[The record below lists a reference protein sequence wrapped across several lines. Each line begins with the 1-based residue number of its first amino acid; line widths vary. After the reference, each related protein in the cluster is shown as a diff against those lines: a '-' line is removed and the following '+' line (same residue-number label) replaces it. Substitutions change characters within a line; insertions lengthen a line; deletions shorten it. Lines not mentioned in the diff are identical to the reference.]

1 MSLEVMQS
9 IFDFRLDVNNKVLL
23 ETGVVGSIV
32 FQPFPRSIAQK
43 ALELGV
49 SHFLDQ
55 DSILIQITLP
65 WILGLS
71 DARIRSSDSLS
82 NDLWSDIRVLLKEQ
96 NERLRIQN
104 NLLKKLLDG
113 EKGTGTVTSNNI
125 LPDGDERSRTIE
137 DETRLDGRNKSQ
149 TSLKSYLKRDTSD
162 FEFQNQGNTV
172 LYAADETLK
181 YPRVYYLVD
190 ERHPPRLHRLSTG
203 LRADTS
209 WKYWKPAAPGGISHP
224 EQYQSYPG
232 AGYPDYIPEWEI
244 KRTSDGWYHIDGAK
258 LEDEVHVPPDSLY
271 SGKARLV
278 PYSLNCSTS
287 LPSKWAC
294 EPGASLHGGS
304 GKGMVGI
311 IQMLLTTLGN
321 LYAVPCD
328 GRVQFAF
335 DRCHL
340 RSLSPS
346 GLSSRLEELQMF
358 FKTLEASNGR
368 VQIVDLDDW
377 MHAAVYERVTAYPEE
392 WKVILRSKDP
402 RILAV
407 PALEADL
414 RKVNI
419 RPTRFYYKSG
429 NAPSFDYGLDALCH
443 TLFRSCTGE
452 KFQYADLV
460 PGILRTHISCVK
472 RRRSRNDAAD
482 ALEPFHITW
491 CRIDGAKPFRK
502 STWRSGE
509 LYGSKDSINTLYLSE
524 VAFTLGFI
532 PSQRSL
538 WSNTQKGKTENMDRS
553 HWCLLHLAPS
563 HFRRLDESIHRRRQ
577 DDPRTA
583 PFTTAITLIEEALQH
598 AANDWDRI
606 ANHFDL
612 VLNQNDSIFD
622 PELHDRFLFDDA
634 SFSRSRYYF
643 WLMDSLE
650 GFTSAVSDTI
660 HEWEVYWWA
669 RKDVFE
675 DYDAFYL
682 DKWRNTKVEL
692 GSPKPPQEPPRLE
705 DSVQR
710 VETHVA
716 RLREILSRLEVLRDR
731 TMTLR
736 DGLFNASTV
745 IESRAATQ
753 LGENVK
759 LLTYVSIFY
768 LPLGYCAALWSIN
781 RDFNLVAFTITTA
794 LLALGT
800 YALVLNLNDI
810 VFLIRKTYRKLRSPI
825 LEAMKNDS
833 HEQWAELGSAFSEFM
848 PERHGDQPSEW
859 AILLYAVLMAT
870 EKLKFWKRGHS
881 NPIDDGL
888 ERK

>member
-1 MSLEVMQS
+1 
-9 IFDFRLDVNNKVLL
+9 
-23 ETGVVGSIV
+23 
-32 FQPFPRSIAQK
+32 
-43 ALELGV
+43 
-49 SHFLDQ
+49 
-55 DSILIQITLP
+55 
-65 WILGLS
+65 
-71 DARIRSSDSLS
+71 
-82 NDLWSDIRVLLKEQ
+82 
-96 NERLRIQN
+96 
-104 NLLKKLLDG
+104 
-113 EKGTGTVTSNNI
+113 
-125 LPDGDERSRTIE
+125 
-137 DETRLDGRNKSQ
+137 
-149 TSLKSYLKRDTSD
+149 
-162 FEFQNQGNTV
+162 
-172 LYAADETLK
+172 
-181 YPRVYYLVD
+181 
-190 ERHPPRLHRLSTG
+190 
-203 LRADTS
+203 
-209 WKYWKPAAPGGISHP
+209 
-224 EQYQSYPG
+224 
-232 AGYPDYIPEWEI
+232 
-244 KRTSDGWYHIDGAK
+244 
-258 LEDEVHVPPDSLY
+258 
-271 SGKARLV
+271 
-278 PYSLNCSTS
+278 
-287 LPSKWAC
+287 
-294 EPGASLHGGS
+294 
-304 GKGMVGI
+304 
-311 IQMLLTTLGN
+311 MLLTTLGN

-429 NAPSFDYGLDALCH
+429 NGKPTEVKWRETGHWNRIISCIGLDAVAPSFDYGLDALCH

-553 HWCLLHLAPS
+553 HWCLMHLAPS

-682 DKWRNTKVEL
+682 DKWRNTEVEL

-710 VETHVA
+710 VETHVCTAERNLKPA
-716 RLREILSRLEVLRDR
+716 RSFARPNHD
-731 TMTLR
+731 
-736 DGLFNASTV
+736 
-745 IESRAATQ
+745 
-753 LGENVK
+753 
-759 LLTYVSIFY
+759 LT
-768 LPLGYCAALWSIN
+768 
-781 RDFNLVAFTITTA
+781 RRMAFTITTA

-800 YALVLNLNDI
+800 YVLVLNLNDI

-825 LEAMKNDS
+825 LEAMKNGS

>member
-1 MSLEVMQS
+1 MEN
-9 IFDFRLDVNNKVLL
+9 RR
-23 ETGVVGSIV
+23 
-32 FQPFPRSIAQK
+32 P
-43 ALELGV
+43 
-49 SHFLDQ
+49 
-55 DSILIQITLP
+55 
-65 WILGLS
+65 S
-71 DARIRSSDSLS
+71 DGLS
-82 NDLWSDIRVLLKEQ
+82 NDLWSEIRVLLKEQ

-104 NLLKKLLDG
+104 NLLKRLLLERDN
-113 EKGTGTVTSNNI
+113 GTGTGTSNHN
-125 LPDGDERSRTIE
+125 LPDADKKNQSIE
-137 DETRLDGRNKSQ
+137 DAPQLDGRNKSH
-149 TSLKSYLKRDTSD
+149 TSLKSCLKRDNSD
-162 FEFQNQGNTV
+162 FEFQNKGHTV
-172 LYAADETLK
+172 LYAADETFK
-181 YPRVYYLVD
+181 YPRVYYFVD

-203 LRADTS
+203 LRADSS
-209 WKYWKPAAPGGISHP
+209 WKYWKPVAPGGISHP

-244 KRTSDGWYHIDGAK
+244 KRAGDGWYHIDGAK

-287 LPSKWAC
+287 LPSEWAC
-294 EPGASLHGGS
+294 EPCATFHGGS
-304 GKGMVGI
+304 GKDMVGI
-311 IQMLLTTLGN
+311 IQVLLKTLGN

-328 GRVQFAF
+328 GRLQFAF

-346 GLSSRLEELQMF
+346 GLSSHLEQLQLF
-358 FKTLEASNGR
+358 FKTLKASNGR
-368 VQIVDLDDW
+368 VQIVDVDDW
-377 MHAAVYERVTAYPEE
+377 MHAAIYERVTAYPEE

-429 NAPSFDYGLDALCH
+429 NGKPTEVKWRETGHWNRIISCIGLNAVAPSFEYGLDGLCH

-460 PGILRTHISCVK
+460 PGVLRTHISCVK

-491 CRIDGAKPFRK
+491 CRIDGTKPLSK

-509 LYGSKDSINTLYLSE
+509 LYGSKGSTGTLYLSE

-532 PSQRSL
+532 PSQRTL
-538 WSNTQKGKTENMDRS
+538 WSSTQNGKTENMDRS
-553 HWCLLHLAPS
+553 HWCLIHLAPS
-563 HFRRLDESIHRRRQ
+563 HFGRLDESIHRRRQ
-577 DDPRTA
+577 DDPRTG
-583 PFTTAITLIEEALQH
+583 PFTTAITLIEEALLH

-675 DYDAFYL
+675 DYEAFYL

-705 DSVQR
+705 NSVKR
-710 VETHVA
+710 VETHVG
-716 RLREILSRLEVLRDR
+716 RLREILSRLEILRDR

-768 LPLGYCAALWSIN
+768 LPLSYCAALWSIN
-781 RDFNLVAFTITTA
+781 RDYNLVAFAIVTA

-810 VFLIRKTYRKLRSPI
+810 VFLIRKAYRKLRTPI

-833 HEQWAELGSAFSEFM
+833 HEQWADLGSAFSGFM

-859 AILLYAVLMAT
+859 TVLLYAVLMAT

-881 NPIDDGL
+881 NPA
-888 ERK
+888 

>member
-1 MSLEVMQS
+1 M
-9 IFDFRLDVNNKVLL
+9 
-23 ETGVVGSIV
+23 
-32 FQPFPRSIAQK
+32 
-43 ALELGV
+43 
-49 SHFLDQ
+49 
-55 DSILIQITLP
+55 
-65 WILGLS
+65 
-71 DARIRSSDSLS
+71 
-82 NDLWSDIRVLLKEQ
+82 
-96 NERLRIQN
+96 
-104 NLLKKLLDG
+104 
-113 EKGTGTVTSNNI
+113 
-125 LPDGDERSRTIE
+125 
-137 DETRLDGRNKSQ
+137 
-149 TSLKSYLKRDTSD
+149 
-162 FEFQNQGNTV
+162 
-172 LYAADETLK
+172 
-181 YPRVYYLVD
+181 
-190 ERHPPRLHRLSTG
+190 
-203 LRADTS
+203 
-209 WKYWKPAAPGGISHP
+209 
-224 EQYQSYPG
+224 
-232 AGYPDYIPEWEI
+232 
-244 KRTSDGWYHIDGAK
+244 
-258 LEDEVHVPPDSLY
+258 
-271 SGKARLV
+271 
-278 PYSLNCSTS
+278 
-287 LPSKWAC
+287 
-294 EPGASLHGGS
+294 
-304 GKGMVGI
+304 
-311 IQMLLTTLGN
+311 
-321 LYAVPCD
+321 
-328 GRVQFAF
+328 
-335 DRCHL
+335 
-340 RSLSPS
+340 
-346 GLSSRLEELQMF
+346 
-358 FKTLEASNGR
+358 
-368 VQIVDLDDW
+368 
-377 MHAAVYERVTAYPEE
+377 
-392 WKVILRSKDP
+392 
-402 RILAV
+402 
-407 PALEADL
+407 
-414 RKVNI
+414 
-419 RPTRFYYKSG
+419 
-429 NAPSFDYGLDALCH
+429 
-443 TLFRSCTGE
+443 
-452 KFQYADLV
+452 
-460 PGILRTHISCVK
+460 
-472 RRRSRNDAAD
+472 
-482 ALEPFHITW
+482 
-491 CRIDGAKPFRK
+491 
-502 STWRSGE
+502 
-509 LYGSKDSINTLYLSE
+509 SE

>member
-1 MSLEVMQS
+1 MENRRPS
-9 IFDFRLDVNNKVLL
+9 N
-23 ETGVVGSIV
+23 G
-32 FQPFPRSIAQK
+32 
-43 ALELGV
+43 
-49 SHFLDQ
+49 
-55 DSILIQITLP
+55 
-65 WILGLS
+65 
-71 DARIRSSDSLS
+71 LS
-82 NDLWSDIRVLLKEQ
+82 NDLWSEIRGLLKEQ

-104 NLLKKLLDG
+104 RLLQQLLLGGD
-113 EKGTGTVTSNNI
+113 KATGTDTNQYN
-125 LPDGDERSRTIE
+125 LPDDDKRDVSIE
-137 DETRLDGRNKSQ
+137 DAPQRDGRNKSQ
-149 TSLKSYLKRDTSD
+149 TSLKSYLKRDDSD
-162 FEFQNQGNTV
+162 SEFQGQGQTL

-181 YPRVYYLVD
+181 YPRIYYFVD
-190 ERHPPRLHRLSTG
+190 EGNRPRLHRLSTV
-203 LRADTS
+203 LSADTS
-209 WKYWKPAAPGGISHP
+209 WKYWKPVAPAGISYP
-224 EQYQSYPG
+224 GQYQSYPG
-232 AGYPDYIPEWEI
+232 AGYPDYIPEWET
-244 KRTSDGWYHIDGAK
+244 KRTRDGWCHIDGER
-258 LEDEVHVPPDSLY
+258 LEDEIHVPSGSIY

-287 LPSKWAC
+287 IPSEWVG
-294 EPGASLHGGS
+294 ELGSGFHGGF
-304 GKGMVGI
+304 GKHMVDT
-311 IQMLLTTLGN
+311 IQLLLTLLGN

-335 DRCHL
+335 DRCQL
-340 RSLSPS
+340 RNLSPS
-346 GLSSRLEELQMF
+346 SLSSHLERLQLF

-377 MHAAVYERVTAYPEE
+377 MHAAIYERVTAYPEE

-419 RPTRFYYKSG
+419 RPTRFYYTSG
-429 NAPSFDYGLDALCH
+429 NGKPTEVKWREMGHWNRIISCVGLNAVPPLFEYEFDALCH
-443 TLFRSCTGE
+443 ILFRSSTGE

-472 RRRSRNDAAD
+472 RRRSRNDSAD
-482 ALEPFHITW
+482 APEPFHITW
-491 CRIDGAKPFRK
+491 CRIDDTKPSSK

-509 LYGSKDSINTLYLSE
+509 LYGSKASISELHLSE

-532 PSQRSL
+532 PSQRTL
-538 WSNTQKGKTENMDRS
+538 WSNTQTGKTETVDRS
-553 HWCLLHLAPS
+553 HWCLIHLAPS
-563 HFRRLDESIHRRRQ
+563 HFRRLDDSIHRRRQ

-583 PFTTAITLIEEALQH
+583 PFTTAITLIEEALQN

-612 VLNQNDSIFD
+612 VLNQNDSVFNPD
-622 PELHDRFLFDDA
+622 LHDRFLFDDA

-650 GFTSAVSDTI
+650 GFTSAVSDAI

-675 DYDAFYL
+675 DYEAFYL
-682 DKWRNTKVEL
+682 DKWRKTKVEL
-692 GSPKPPQEPPRLE
+692 GSPKPPQNPPLLE
-705 DSVQR
+705 DSVKR
-710 VETHVA
+710 VDIHVA
-716 RLREILSRLEVLRDR
+716 RLREILSRLETLRDR

-736 DGLFNASTV
+736 DGLFNASAV

-768 LPLGYCAALWSIN
+768 LPLSYCAALWSIN
-781 RDFNLVAFTITTA
+781 RDFNQVAFAIVTA

-800 YALVLNLNDI
+800 YALVLNLNNV
-810 VFLIRKTYRKLRSPI
+810 VFLIRNTYRKLRTPI
-825 LEAMKNDS
+825 LEAMKDDP
-833 HEQWAELGSAFSEFM
+833 HEQWANLGSSFSGFM

-859 AILLYAVLMAT
+859 MVLLYALLMGT
-870 EKLKFWKRGHS
+870 EKLKFWKRGHCD
-881 NPIDDGL
+881 PIGDKL